1 MPLLQSLPLRLLL
14 AAWLAGLLAACASA
28 PGGYAQR
35 PDTAASPA
43 FEAAAPAPTA
53 LADGFA
59 LAKRARTAAEKPASP
74 SAAPAASPA
83 RKVHYQGE
91 IRLRATQ
98 PHQVLTQAVELVR
111 AEGGYVES
119 LEGERAV
126 LQIPAAR
133 FRALYERILGLGEV
147 LHKSLSARDVT
158 DEYLDVELRL
168 NQARLMRDRLAAL
181 LQKTSDRK
189 EKLRLMRELE
199 RLSAEIEL
207 QELSMTRLRTL
218 VDYSRL
224 TLQVEGR
231 PAFDGRS
238 EHELRGFGWI
248 DTLATERWSQQ
259 DAAERLALAVPAGMV
274 ELDGTRW
281 SAASAD
287 GVALGAQRR
296 RNEPRGT
303 TAFWADA
310 IRWRLQQRFDQVEPI
325 TAGDFTVLRLLSRE
339 EPRFVYWVAVAAKSD
354 QLQVAQAYF
363 PSPAH
368 EQRYRAQL
376 LASLSGGAK

>member
-1 MPLLQSLPLRLLL
+1 MLRLPFLPLRLLL
-14 AAWLAGLLAACASA
+14 AAWLACLLAACASA
-28 PGGYAQR
+28 PGGYEPRQ
-35 PDTAASPA
+35 DSAASPA
-43 FEAAAPAPTA
+43 FEAAPATTA
-53 LADGFA
+53 LAEGGVA
-59 LAKRARTAAEKPASP
+59 AKRSRVAAAERPASP
-74 SAAPAASPA
+74 PAAPAANAA
-83 RKVHYQGE
+83 RKVHYEGE

-98 PHQVLTQAVELVR
+98 PRQVLTQAVALVR

-133 FRALYERILGLGEV
+133 FRALYARILGLGEV
-147 LHKSLSARDVT
+147 LHKTLSARDVT

-168 NQARLMRDRLAAL
+168 QQARLMRDRLAAL

-207 QELSMTRLRTL
+207 QELSMARLRTL

-231 PAFDGRS
+231 PVFEGRS
-238 EHELRGFGWI
+238 EHEMRGFGWI
-248 DTLATERWSQQ
+248 ATLATERWNRE
-259 DAAERLALAVPAGMV
+259 DEAERLALAVPAGLV
-274 ELDGTRW
+274 ELEGTRW

-287 GVALGAQRR
+287 GVTLGALRR

-303 TAFWADA
+303 TAFWVDA
-310 IRWRLQQRFDQVEPI
+310 LRWRLRQRFDKVEPM

-339 EPRFVYWVAVAAKSD
+339 EPRFVYWVAVAAKAD
-354 QLQVAQAYF
+354 RLQVVQAYF